1 MCIHWSWFL
10 RLLRHDPVV
19 VSCTANMVF
28 GIAVDPIHPRSD
40 KRLEPENTPLVPRRN
55 TSIQTT
61 FFLGFPPFVFG
72 GAMQGILGVL
82 LHKTW
87 AGPIQS
93 IRRRHQTLTPMTSS
107 ELLKPYLVGAPPSN
121 CCNPLLVNKS
131 RGKWSSIAHE
141 NPSLKDSPAM
151 VVSLNTGIY
160 IYIHWLSKKSSLKKA
175 HSSAPQEA
183 GWMEIYHFIYKK
195 TANKIKALRK
205 LLIWRTIITKNF
217 RYRGTEP
224 YKAILGAGFPLH
236 KQLIQVSTSILG
248 TWNVWWN
255 HLISS

>member
-1 MCIHWSWFL
+1 MSFDTLSKYVHTLVMVSTTSTPWSSGCFMHCKYGVWYCC
-10 RLLRHDPVV
+10 RP
-19 VSCTANMVF
+19 
-28 GIAVDPIHPRSD
+28 
-40 KRLEPENTPLVPRRN
+40 NTPPIRQAAGTWKYPLGSKEKHLYTNHLFSWVPAVCFRGCNARD
-55 TSIQTT
+55 
-61 FFLGFPPFVFG
+61 FG
-72 GAMQGILGVL
+72 GSIAQDMGS
-82 LHKTW
+82 
-87 AGPIQS
+87 PIQS
-93 IRRRHQTLTPMTSS
+93 IRRRRQTLTPMTSS

-160 IYIHWLSKKSSLKKA
+160 IYTLA

-255 HLISS
+255 HLICS